1 MTFSNRKLLTIVGEA
16 ALESRLVRDCMALGA
31 KGHTITDA
39 HGAGPRNQRNGD
51 LEGGNIKIDIVTDD
65 QTIEKIVAKLET
77 DYFPH
82 YACSLWVSDV
92 QILRQE
98 RY

>member
-51 LEGGNIKIDIVTDD
+51 LEGGNIKIEIVTDD

-77 DYFPH
+77 DYVPH

>member
-51 LEGGNIKIDIVTDD
+51 LEGGNIKIEIVTDD

>member
-1 MTFSNRKLLTIVGEA
+1 MKFSKRKLLTVVCEA
-16 ALESRLVRDCMALGA
+16 ALEARLIRDVIALGA
-31 KGHTITDA
+31 KGYTVTDA

-51 LEGGNIKIDIVTDD
+51 LEGGNVRVEVVADEATVLGILEEL
-65 QTIEKIVAKLET
+65 EK

-82 YACSLWVSDV
+82 YAVSAWVSDV
-92 QILRQE
+92 EVLRQE